1 MRKLL
6 LIPILFMLFA
16 CGSNNS
22 LKVIEPLEYDVEIKN
37 NAEFILIKEGTNV
50 EEFTNNLENYLVIDT
65 NADSYTIDWLGQSLS
80 TFTVEELK
88 SYEGK
93 KLEIVSGVQKTERND
108 KYELLDTRDLK
119 LDEENKFSKEAT
131 LNYDS
136 FRPIKLVIDFNK
148 NGETE
153 RVYKT
158 IILAVTRDYEY
169 NIIESNNITKIED
182 AYRKITESDYAQGYD
197 WFSLDEKVRDN
208 IHKESYVS
216 NIRQSH

>member
-1 MRKLL
+1 MKKIFLM
-6 LIPILFMLFA
+6 PILLMLFA

-22 LKVIEPLEYDVEIKN
+22 LKVIEPLEYDIEIKN
-37 NAEFILIKEGTNV
+37 NAEFILIKEGAGV
-50 EEFTNNLENYLVIDT
+50 DEFTNNLENYLDINT

-80 TFTVEELK
+80 ISTIEDMK
-88 SYEGK
+88 KYEGLYLRK
-93 KLEIVSGVQKTERND
+93 YSGFQSAGENYDLK
-108 KYELLDTRDLK
+108 DTRIFN
-119 LDEENKFSKEAT
+119 LDEENKISKEAT

-148 NGETE
+148 DGKTE

-158 IILAVTRDYEY
+158 IILAVARDYEY

-197 WFSLDEKVRDN
+197 CFELNDILRNN

>member
-1 MRKLL
+1 
-6 LIPILFMLFA
+6 MLFA

-22 LKVIEPLEYDVEIKN
+22 LKVIEPLEYNVEIKN
-37 NAEFILIKEGTNV
+37 NAEFILIKEGTGV
-50 EEFTNNLENYLVIDT
+50 DEFTNNLENYLDINT

-88 SYEGK
+88 DYEGK
-93 KLEIVSGVQKTERND
+93 KLETVSGVQKTERTV
-108 KYELLDTRDLK
+108 LDTRDLK
-119 LDEENKFSKEAT
+119 LDEENEISKEAT

-148 NGETE
+148 DGKIE

-158 IILAVTRDYEY
+158 IILAVARDYEY

-197 WFSLDEKVRDN
+197 CFELNDILRNN

>member
-1 MRKLL
+1 MRKIF
-6 LIPILFMLFA
+6 LIPILLMLFA

-37 NAEFILIKEGTNV
+37 NAEFILIREGTDV
-50 EEFTNNLENYLVIDT
+50 DEFTNNLENHLDINT

-80 TFTVEELK
+80 ISTIEEMK
-88 SYEGK
+88 KYEGLYLRK
-93 KLEIVSGVQKTERND
+93 YSGIQSAGENYDLK
-108 KYELLDTRDLK
+108 DTRIFK
-119 LDEENKFSKEAT
+119 LDEENVYSKEAT

-148 NGETE
+148 DGKTK

-158 IILAVTRDYEY
+158 IILAVARDYEY
-169 NIIESNNITKIED
+169 NIIKSNNITKIED

-197 WFSLDEKVRDN
+197 CFSLDEKVRDN

>member
-1 MRKLL
+1 MKKIF
-6 LIPILFMLFA
+6 LIPILLMLFA

-22 LKVIEPLEYDVEIKN
+22 LKVIEPLEYDIEIKN
-37 NAEFILIKEGTNV
+37 NAEFILIKEGTDV
-50 EEFTNNLENYLVIDT
+50 EEFTNNLDSYLEIDT

-80 TFTVEELK
+80 ISTIEDMK
-88 SYEGK
+88 KYEGLYLRK
-93 KLEIVSGVQKTERND
+93 YSGFQSAGENYDLK
-108 KYELLDTRDLK
+108 DTRIFN
-119 LDEENKFSKEAT
+119 LDEENKISKEAT

-148 NGETE
+148 DGKTE

-158 IILAVTRDYEY
+158 IILAVARDYEY
-169 NIIESNNITKIED
+169 NIIETSNITKIED

-197 WFSLDEKVRDN
+197 CFELNDTLRNNV
-208 IHKESYVS
+208 HTESYVS

>member
-6 LIPILFMLFA
+6 LIPILLMLFA

-22 LKVIEPLEYDVEIKN
+22 LKVIEPLEYNVEIKN
-37 NAEFILIKEGTNV
+37 NAEFILIKEGTGV
-50 EEFTNNLENYLVIDT
+50 DEFTNNLENYLDINT

-88 SYEGK
+88 DYEGK
-93 KLEIVSGVQKTERND
+93 KLETVSGVQKTERTV
-108 KYELLDTRDLK
+108 LDTRDLK
-119 LDEENKFSKEAT
+119 LDEENEISKEAT

-148 NGETE
+148 DGKIE

-158 IILAVTRDYEY
+158 IILAVARDYEY

-182 AYRKITESDYAQGYD
+182 AYRKITENDYAQGYD
-197 WFSLDEKVRDN
+197 CFELNDILRNN

>member
-1 MRKLL
+1 MKKIF
-6 LIPILFMLFA
+6 LIPILLMLFA

-37 NAEFILIKEGTNV
+37 NAEFILIKEGTGV
-50 EEFTNNLENYLVIDT
+50 DEFTNNLENYLDINT

-88 SYEGK
+88 DYEGK
-93 KLEIVSGVQKTERND
+93 KLETVSGVQKTERTV
-108 KYELLDTRDLK
+108 LDTRDLK
-119 LDEENKFSKEAT
+119 LDEENKISKEAT

-148 NGETE
+148 DGKIE

-158 IILAVTRDYEY
+158 IILAVARDYEY

-197 WFSLDEKVRDN
+197 CFELNDILRNN

>member
-6 LIPILFMLFA
+6 LIPILLMLFA

-37 NAEFILIKEGTNV
+37 NAEFILIKEGTDV
-50 EEFTNNLENYLVIDT
+50 DEFTNNLENHLDINT

-80 TFTVEELK
+80 TYTVEELK
-88 SYEGK
+88 GYEGK
-93 KLEIVSGVQKTERND
+93 KLEIVSGVQKTERTV
-108 KYELLDTRDLK
+108 LDTRDLK
-119 LDEENKFSKEAT
+119 LNEENKISKEAT

-148 NGETE
+148 DGKIE

-158 IILAVTRDYEY
+158 IILAVARDYEY
-169 NIIESNNITKIED
+169 NIIKSNSITKIED
-182 AYRKITESDYAQGYD
+182 AYRKITESDYAQGYSETD
-197 WFSLDEKVRDN
+197 LYSILINN
-208 IHKESYVS
+208 IHNENYVS

>member
-1 MRKLL
+1 
-6 LIPILFMLFA
+6 MLFA

-37 NAEFILIKEGTNV
+37 NAEFILIREGTDV
-50 EEFTNNLENYLVIDT
+50 DEFTNNLENHLDINT

-80 TFTVEELK
+80 ISTIEEMK
-88 SYEGK
+88 KYEGLYLRK
-93 KLEIVSGVQKTERND
+93 YSGFQSAGENYDLK
-108 KYELLDTRDLK
+108 DTRIFK
-119 LDEENKFSKEAT
+119 LDEENVYSKEAT

-148 NGETE
+148 DGKTK

-158 IILAVTRDYEY
+158 IILAVAKDYEY

>member
-1 MRKLL
+1 MRKIF
-6 LIPILFMLFA
+6 LIPILLMLFA

-22 LKVIEPLEYDVEIKN
+22 LKVIEPLEYDIEIKN
-37 NAEFILIKEGTNV
+37 NAEFILIREGTDV
-50 EEFTNNLENYLVIDT
+50 DEFTNNLDNNLDIDT

-80 TFTVEELK
+80 ISTIEEMK
-88 SYEGK
+88 KYEGLYLRK
-93 KLEIVSGVQKTERND
+93 YSGFQSAGENYDLK
-108 KYELLDTRDLK
+108 DTRIFK
-119 LDEENKFSKEAT
+119 LDEENVYSKEAT

-148 NGETE
+148 DGKTK

-158 IILAVTRDYEY
+158 IILAVAKDYEY

-182 AYRKITESDYAQGYD
+182 AYRKITESDYAQGYG
-197 WFSLDEKVRDN
+197 WFDLDKKVRSN

>member
-1 MRKLL
+1 MKKLL
-6 LIPILFMLFA
+6 LIPILLMLFA

-22 LKVIEPLEYDVEIKN
+22 LKVIEPLEYDIEIKN
-37 NAEFILIKEGTNV
+37 NAEFILIREGTNV
-50 EEFTNNLENYLVIDT
+50 DEFTNNLENYLDINT

-80 TFTVEELK
+80 TSTIEKLK
-88 SYEGK
+88 TYEGK
-93 KLEIVSGVQKTERND
+93 KLRGMSGMQETGIDITYTEANA
-108 KYELLDTRDLK
+108 KAFNF
-119 LDEENKFSKEAT
+119 DEESKTSKEAT

-148 NGETE
+148 DGKTE

-158 IILAVTRDYEY
+158 IILAVARDYEY

-197 WFSLDEKVRDN
+197 CFELNDILRNNV
-208 IHKESYVS
+208 HTESYVS